1 MTLYYFLAYL
11 VAYRVSLPALFL
23 QVTICEVFLT
33 LPLQPIKLQHLVS
46 QARGRIGKLGN
57 VFFTLLGDEHS
68 IDNNT
73 NEFANIL
80 CKIIFSNWQFKLT
93 KYWWGQLCLSQTL
106 VVTDLMQTY
115 ALGTYTELETSAF
128 KNRGRNVMFK
138 LTDKHT

>member
-80 CKIIFSNWQFKLT
+80 CNIFFITGNSNELNIGGDNCVFPKL
-93 KYWWGQLCLSQTL
+93 WS
-106 VVTDLMQTY
+106 
-115 ALGTYTELETSAF
+115 
-128 KNRGRNVMFK
+128 
-138 LTDKHT
+138 